1 MLACVPRASVC
12 VCAFWDSAAP
22 TSVERPV
29 LKIAASR
36 GFSLFSIALRRLL
49 VTEADC
55 WGAGAPGAQ
64 GPVAAAGGLRTRAQA
79 RELCTGFFAPWRV
92 GSSRIRG

>member
-1 MLACVPRASVC
+1 MFLGPRSVFVPSGTV
-12 VCAFWDSAAP
+12 P
-22 TSVERPV
+22 PPPV
-29 LKIAASR
+29 LKDQLKIAASR

-79 RELCTGFFAPWRV
+79 RESCAGFFAPWRV